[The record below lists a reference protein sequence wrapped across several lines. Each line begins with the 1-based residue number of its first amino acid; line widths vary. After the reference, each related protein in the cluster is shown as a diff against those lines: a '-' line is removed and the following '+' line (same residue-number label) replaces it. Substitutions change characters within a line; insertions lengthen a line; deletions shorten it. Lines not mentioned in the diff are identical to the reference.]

1 MSRALVH
8 VTKSSSILLT
18 RSRRQASHS
27 FHHCRSVSVSSIDID
42 VITNRASPFRLSS
55 RHLYSVKIER
65 RERKFD
71 FLLTKRQSN
80 KEIFA
85 EIKPFLLEC
94 VENSQRARWR
104 FSPWFSAISE
114 LIADGSKYFDR
125 WESEK
130 KVVRLFYGSEEKTMI
145 CQRLAEMFSGLSFRL
160 RIKIN
165 KKVVRVFCEILFKDE
180 AFLVSIQ
187 NLRISF

>member
-27 FHHCRSVSVSSIDID
+27 FHLCRSVSVSSIDID

-85 EIKPFLLEC
+85 EIKPFLIKC
-94 VENSQRARWR
+94 VENSRRARWR
-104 FSPWFSAISE
+104 FSPWFSAIFE

-130 KVVRLFYGSEEKTMI
+130 KVVRLFRIGRENNDLSKTRRDVFRTFLSTSHKNQQKSCSSFLRNFI
-145 CQRLAEMFSGLSFRL
+145 QRRS
-160 RIKIN
+160 
-165 KKVVRVFCEILFKDE
+165 VFGFYTK
-180 AFLVSIQ
+180 SK
-187 NLRISF
+187 N